1 MAKHTTKQTKQTR
14 GTGSAAAAGL
24 QELIKSAEGLL
35 RDIKDQSGEAVEAL
49 REKVSATAASAR
61 GHLADLAPELSD
73 VATATGQRAVAFARR
88 DPWRAAAL
96 AALAYIV
103 LSALIPSRHD

>member
-14 GTGSAAAAGL
+14 GARSAAASGL
-24 QELIKSAEGLL
+24 EDLIESAEELL
-35 RDIKDQSGEAVEAL
+35 QDLKDQSGEAVEAL

-96 AALAYIV
+96 VALAYIV